1 MSVFT
6 TVHEQELR
14 EFLTRFNCG
23 SLVSYEGISAG
34 IENTNYFVTTS
45 SHQLVLTLFEH
56 HTPDELTYFLD
67 LMAHLAEHD
76 IPTAHPLAL
85 RGGGYLSE
93 LNGKPASLVAR
104 LDGRSVDHPNTSH
117 CHEIGHALAALHLAG
132 RSFHGHRTPD
142 RSLPWAERV
151 AERVLPKLD
160 AEQAEL
166 LRDELDFQSGVDRSR
181 LPQGVIHAD
190 LFRDNALFADG
201 ELHGIIDLYYAC
213 NDAWLYDIAVT
224 INDWCSREDGSV
236 ETELASSLLAGY
248 QQTRTLTPDE
258 RHYWPAMLR
267 AGALRFWLSRLQD
280 QLFPRDGEMTYIKD
294 PSPFR
299 RILLNHRDNPDAAL
313 GWLGDGNTLSG
324 IVDA

>member
-6 TVHEQELR
+6 TVHAQELK
-14 EFLTRFNCG
+14 EFLTRFDCG
-23 SLVSYEGISAG
+23 TLVSFEGISAG

-45 SHQLVLTLFEH
+45 SQQLVLTLFEH

-67 LMAHLAEHD
+67 LMAHLAEHG

-85 RGGGYLSE
+85 RSGGYLSE

-104 LDGRSVDHPNTSH
+104 LDGRSVDHPKAGH
-117 CHEIGHALAALHLAG
+117 CRGIGHALAGMHLAG
-132 RSFHGHRTPD
+132 RSFHGHRDPD
-142 RSLPWAERV
+142 RALPWAQHV

-160 AEQAEL
+160 DEQAAL
-166 LRDELDFQSGVDRSR
+166 LRDELTFQAQVDRSR

-190 LFRDNALFADG
+190 LFRDNALFADD

-213 NDAWLYDIAVT
+213 NDAWLYDVAVT
-224 INDWCSREDGSV
+224 VNDWCSRDDGSIDA
-236 ETELASSLLAGY
+236 TLATALLAGY
-248 QQTRTLTPDE
+248 QQTRTFTPDE

-280 QLFPRDGEMTYIKD
+280 QIFPRDGEMTYIKD

-299 RILLNHRDNPDAAL
+299 RILLNHRANPDAANR
-313 GWLGDGNTLSG
+313 WIGDDNTLSG